1 MIPIILLFLIGD
13 SAFDRFFHLEP
24 GCVMDGFG
32 NFAAPLRGGLAGG
45 QRLFDDAS
53 LRLAKG
59 RRLLEPCGG
68 FWGLAQ
74 SLVAYSHRIERCI
87 VYSRYIPRVY
97 IIYTEYMYC
106 LGLGVYM
113 LICSDHLL
121 LKPEIFI

>member
-59 RRLLEPCGG
+59 RRLLDPDAEVLG
-68 FWGLAQ
+68 FGTKLGSIQ
-74 SLVAYSHRIERCI
+74 S
-87 VYSRYIPRVY
+87 PN
-97 IIYTEYMYC
+97 
-106 LGLGVYM
+106 
-113 LICSDHLL
+113 
-121 LKPEIFI
+121 